1 MSSGFCLSLRLNLA
15 CKALDIGRA
24 MGYFEL
30 FESRVSQSRRHS
42 CRRASSPFSAFSPP
56 NYLLQSQPS
65 ERIPVSD
72 SGIINQ
78 SERNVAYSLG
88 VLASGGGTNLQAIL
102 DRSDSG
108 RLPARVAV
116 VIGNNSRS
124 GALARARRAGVP
136 AFHLSGLTHPKP
148 GALDRTIAATLRSH
162 GVDLVVL
169 AGYMKKLGPVT
180 LENYRDRIVN
190 IHPAL
195 LPAFGGLGMYG
206 HRVHEAVVRSGAVV
220 SGATVH
226 LVDEEYDTGPII
238 LQRRVRVATED
249 TPDSLARKVLAV
261 EHELYTEAI
270 GLFAEGR
277 ISVAGRE
284 VRILN

>member
-1 MSSGFCLSLRLNLA
+1 MALAGSLFPESGRRSCRNGDFPRFYIFPAELSVAASAIGLNPVSQ
-15 CKALDIGRA
+15 CGRA
-24 MGYFEL
+24 NL
-30 FESRVSQSRRHS
+30 
-42 CRRASSPFSAFSPP
+42 
-56 NYLLQSQPS
+56 
-65 ERIPVSD
+65 
-72 SGIINQ
+72 
-78 SERNVAYSLG
+78 SERNAVYCLG

-102 DRSDSG
+102 DRCASG
-108 RLPARVAV
+108 RLPARVGV

-136 AFHLSGLTHPKP
+136 AIHLSGRTHPRP
-148 GALDRTIAATLRSH
+148 GSLDRAVAETLGSY

-180 LENYRDRIVN
+180 LEMYKNRIVN

-195 LPAFGGLGMYG
+195 LPAFGGKGMYG
-206 HRVHEAVVRSGAVV
+206 QHVHRAVVRSGAQV

-238 LQRRVRVATED
+238 LQRRIRVAPED
-249 TPDSLARKVLAV
+249 TPDSLAGRVLAV
-261 EHELYTEAI
+261 EHELYAEAI
-270 GLFAEGR
+270 RLFSEGR
-277 ISVAGRE
+277 IRVDGRK